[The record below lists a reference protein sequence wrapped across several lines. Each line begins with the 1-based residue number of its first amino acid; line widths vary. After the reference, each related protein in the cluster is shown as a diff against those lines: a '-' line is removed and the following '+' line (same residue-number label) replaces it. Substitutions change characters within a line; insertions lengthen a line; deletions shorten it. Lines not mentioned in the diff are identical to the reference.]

1 MMDKSLIEINQLSDI
16 NNFIS
21 DFKNLSETFGEL
33 KTVKRLRVY
42 FKNGYSLSIIQGYG
56 TYAGKNTFEIAVLND
71 DELINYFDG
80 QQVLGWQTLDDIKK
94 VMFEI
99 SMLPE
104 KQEMEKYNE
113 RY

>member
-1 MMDKSLIEINQLSDI
+1 MNKKQLLKVLEQFEDESDI
-16 NNFIS
+16 LIF
-21 DFKNLSETFGEL
+21 NLQYCGGGKEETFSELTVHADDLGQIILCSEEL
-33 KTVKRLRVY
+33 KPY
-42 FKNGYSLSIIQGYG
+42 
-56 TYAGKNTFEIAVLND
+56 D
-71 DELINYFDG
+71 DFDG